1 MAENRSILL
10 LHGVQSSQLTWAHP
24 RTPAASMASGRAQ
37 PWPCHRC
44 ATRHHLRSR
53 GLDHRDYLD
62 LQQHLSVFWIIL
74 LHGWNNTIQSYL
86 VLSAGFLANV
96 IALLPWA
103 VAIYL
108 LRKYG
113 RETLIRN
120 QDRTDAAAG
129 SAAGVIRAAGADR

>member
-1 MAENRSILL
+1 
-10 LHGVQSSQLTWAHP
+10 
-24 RTPAASMASGRAQ
+24 
-37 PWPCHRC
+37 
-44 ATRHHLRSR
+44 
-53 GLDHRDYLD
+53 
-62 LQQHLSVFWIIL
+62 
-74 LHGWNNTIQSYL
+74 